1 MTQAD
6 AIVKQYYGIQELYGF
21 ETFTNEVIENI
32 INNAKPLSNK
42 ISRTAYYNPLM
53 SPFYAWDFEY
63 TPRY

>member
-42 ISRTAYYNPLM
+42 IVPMNLSGK
-53 SPFYAWDFEY
+53 
-63 TPRY
+63 